1 MSFGTVMYSLYLGG
15 HLHSPFKASI
25 YRAQTEGVNK
35 KLRVFVRG
43 GGSYYVCFLR
53 LEQAIFREQHDW
65 PTINAAPD
73 MHESLVY
80 TSTEDPVISPVLS
93 LQ

>member
-1 MSFGTVMYSLYLGG
+1 MYSLYLGG

-35 KLRVFVRG
+35 KITG
-43 GGSYYVCFLR
+43 
-53 LEQAIFREQHDW
+53 FRSRWQGLIMSVSQDLSKLFFGVHHDW

-73 MHESLVY
+73 MHESLVN
-80 TSTEDPVISPVLS
+80 TSTEDLVIPPVLS